1 MTLHKLLAAAACA
14 VLLTACDYDPNDE
27 RIETYK
33 KCQAAGMDTVEGV
46 NGMGSS
52 VLFCEVPRAKP

>member
-1 MTLHKLLAAAACA
+1 MTLHQLFAATVCA
-14 VLLTACDYDPNDE
+14 LLLTACDYDPNDA

-46 NGMGSS
+46 NGMGSAM
-52 VLFCEVPRAKP
+52 LFCEVPRDKP